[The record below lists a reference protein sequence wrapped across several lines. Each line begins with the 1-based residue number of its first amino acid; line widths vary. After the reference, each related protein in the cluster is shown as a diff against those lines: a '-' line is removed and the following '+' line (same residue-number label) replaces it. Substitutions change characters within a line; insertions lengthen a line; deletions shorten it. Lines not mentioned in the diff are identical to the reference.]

1 MAEIDGGSLSFKSQ
15 LDNDQL
21 NTAIDET
28 LRRIKGMSDGTVAAG
43 DKVDSTFSTMAS
55 DVRKTLSQIGDAC
68 ATHENALAEL
78 ESKYSEL
85 GVAAGDAFM
94 AGRDKEYQSIEEER
108 AAIQGEIK
116 VRKDLLNELRN
127 QSNELE
133 KAASKME
140 ESTQSTNRLGDS
152 HVSIRTKL
160 REMRE
165 ALIEMEMAGQRNT
178 AEYRAMQ

>member
-85 GVAAGDAFM
+85 GVAA
-94 AGRDKEYQSIEEER
+94 
-108 AAIQGEIK
+108 
-116 VRKDLLNELRN
+116 VR
-127 QSNELE
+127 
-133 KAASKME
+133 
-140 ESTQSTNRLGDS
+140 
-152 HVSIRTKL
+152 
-160 REMRE
+160 
-165 ALIEMEMAGQRNT
+165 
-178 AEYRAMQ
+178 